1 MAEVTFVFKE
11 FETIFPIERTVSMEN
26 ICQKYSH
33 FINIP
38 LKNLYFFYK
47 ANKLDLKLSFNDIAK
62 EEDKING
69 KIIILVL
76 LKESLNDKNKIEKNK
91 IKANIL
97 YEELILKYDYLKNNF
112 NEEEIINKIIEFDF
126 NENKVIEYYD
136 QANKI
141 FEEMDYEYGLD
152 SCMIGDEVKN
162 KIREL
167 HYDRDLISAWIEEV
181 LLNNSW

>member
-11 FETIFPIERTVSMEN
+11 FETILPIERTVSMEN
-26 ICQKYSH
+26 ICQKYSN
-33 FINIP
+33 FRNIP

-47 ANKLDLKLSFNDIAK
+47 GNKIDFKLSFNDIAK
-62 EEDKING
+62 KEDKING

-97 YEELILKYDYLKNNF
+97 YEELILKYDYLKNNY

-136 QANKI
+136 QTNKI
-141 FEEMDYEYGLD
+141 FEEMDNEYAI
-152 SCMIGDEVKN
+152 SAFMHEDEIKN
-162 KIREL
+162 KIKEL

-181 LLNNSW
+181 LLNNSL

>member
-1 MAEVTFVFKE
+1 MAQVTFEFKE
-11 FETIFPIERTVSMEN
+11 FKTKFPIAKTVSMEN

-47 ANKLDLKLSFNDIAK
+47 GNKIDFKLSFNDIAK
-62 EEDKING
+62 KEDKING

-97 YEELILKYDYLKNNF
+97 YEELILKYDYLKNNY

-136 QANKI
+136 LTNKM
-141 FEEMDYEYGLD
+141 FEEFDGEYAI
-152 SCMIGDEVKN
+152 SCFMNGDEVKN
-162 KIREL
+162 KIKEL
-167 HYDRDLISAWIEEV
+167 HYDRDLILAWIEE
-181 LLNNSW
+181 LLTNNE

>member
-11 FETIFPIERTVSMEN
+11 FETIFPIERTFSMEN
-26 ICQKYSH
+26 ICQKYSN
-33 FINIP
+33 FRNIP

-47 ANKLDLKLSFNDIAK
+47 GNKIDFKLSFNDIAK
-62 EEDKING
+62 KEDKING

-136 QANKI
+136 QANQI
-141 FEEMDYEYGLD
+141 FEELFDNEYGLD
-152 SCMIGDEVKN
+152 SGMNVDEVKN
-162 KIREL
+162 KIKEL
-167 HYDRDLISAWIEEV
+167 HYDRDLIREWIENL
-181 LLNNSW
+181 LLNTE